1 MKEFPPQIEKE
12 ILEIFEMFSVEG
24 EIENEKLEEALNI
37 LGIELKIKEK
47 KEKLNFDEFLEI
59 IQKNFDTENDKL
71 IQGFDLFDFDKTGYL
86 TAEKLK
92 MICQEL
98 NEEISDKEILE
109 MIQFADPAG
118 NGKVSFQQFFKLLKK

>member
-109 MIQFADPAG
+109 MIQLADPAG

>member
-12 ILEIFEMFSVEG
+12 ILQIFEMFSIEG
-24 EIENEKLEEALNI
+24 EIENEKLSEALNI
-37 LGIELKIKEK
+37 LGIELKTKEK

-59 IQKNFDTENDKL
+59 IQKNFNTENDKI

-109 MIQFADPAG
+109 MIQLADPSG
-118 NGKVSFQQFFKLLKK
+118 GGKVSFQHFFKLLKK